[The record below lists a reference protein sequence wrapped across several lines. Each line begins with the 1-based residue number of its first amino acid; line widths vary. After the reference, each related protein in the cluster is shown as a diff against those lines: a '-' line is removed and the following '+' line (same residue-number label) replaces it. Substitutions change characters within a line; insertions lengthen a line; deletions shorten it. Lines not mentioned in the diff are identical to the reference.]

1 MNSQHYISQLFKK
14 YIANDCTTE
23 EVAALIDIIRSGEEK
38 IFVESLIEQHLEE
51 EATEELLYKAAS
63 ERIFKNLH
71 LHNTN
76 NEAVKKTFR
85 IFPGYLKVAA
95 AAIIFIL
102 ISSFLTYNF
111 FSSRQKNTSLARVVQ
126 DIAPG
131 GNKATLV
138 LSDGQ
143 QVVLNDMQVGNI
155 TEDGG
160 AIIKKS
166 ADGQLA
172 YSMGEN
178 TNRLKAVNTVKTPKG
193 GQYQVVL
200 PDGSKVWLNAASS
213 ITYPAT
219 FNTNERRVL
228 LTGEGY
234 FEITTMLKNNKKIP
248 FIVETGKQKIEV
260 LGTRFNVNAYDDEN
274 GTKTTLVEGKV
285 KVTTENET
293 VILKP
298 NQEFDLRSEGMTT
311 KKVDVEPAID
321 WKNGD
326 FIFADEDIKS
336 IMRKIARWY
345 NIEIVYESNIPNE
358 NLSGQISR
366 DRNLSE
372 VLRMLE
378 LSGDTKF
385 RIENGSVHISYQN
398 R

>member
-1 MNSQHYISQLFKK
+1 LNSEQRIGILFKK
-14 YIANDCTTE
+14 YLANECSPE
-23 EVAALIDIIRSGEEK
+23 EAAELIDIIRSGEKKE
-38 IFVESLIEQHLEE
+38 LIEEFIGQHLEDE
-51 EATEELLYKAAS
+51 SADELLYRAGS
-63 ERIFKNLH
+63 EKVF
-71 LHNTN
+71 
-76 NEAVKKTFR
+76 VKIELPGRVIKR
-85 IFPGYLKVAA
+85 SWVFPAYLKIAA
-95 AAIIFIL
+95 AVLLVAGFSYIAYT
-102 ISSFLTYNF
+102 FLSPGKTNVP
-111 FSSRQKNTSLARVVQ
+111 TTVALQ

-131 GNKATLV
+131 GNKAILLLSNGKEVV
-138 LSDGQ
+138 LS
-143 QVVLNDMQVGNI
+143 DMQVGNI

-160 AIIKKS
+160 VMIKKS

-172 YSMGEN
+172 YFTNSN
-178 TNRLKAVNTVKTPKG
+178 TNHQNAINTVKTPKG
-193 GQYQVVL
+193 GQYQVIL

-213 ITYPAT
+213 ITYPAA
-219 FNTNERRVL
+219 FAGNERRVK

-234 FEITTMLKNNKKIP
+234 FEITTILRNKKKVP

-260 LGTRFNVNAYDDEN
+260 LGTRFNVNAYDDET
-274 GTKTTLVEGKV
+274 GIKTTLIEGKV

-298 NQEFDLRSEGMTT
+298 NQEFNLRSEGIST

-336 IMRKIARWY
+336 IMRKVARWY
-345 NIEIVYESNIPNE
+345 NVDVIYESDIPDE

-378 LSGDTKF
+378 LSGDTKL
-385 RIENGSVHISYQN
+385 RIENGAVHIFYQEK
-398 R
+398 